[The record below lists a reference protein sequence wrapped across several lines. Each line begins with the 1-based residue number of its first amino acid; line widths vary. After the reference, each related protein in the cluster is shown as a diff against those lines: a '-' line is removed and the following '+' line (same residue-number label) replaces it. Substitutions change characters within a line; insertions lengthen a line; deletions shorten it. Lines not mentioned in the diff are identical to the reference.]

1 LGTFENASYTS
12 GKTEISEMPVI
23 TLTTDW
29 GTTDYALAAL
39 KGDILTELP
48 GATIVDISHNVT
60 KFDLVNGAFIFRN
73 AWKHFPSGTVHVIG
87 FTGTQKSEPGV
98 IAVRKENHF
107 FLGSNDGFFSLIF
120 DDKPQEIYYVLS
132 ADGKKVR
139 PDSRILGNAA
149 AFLAK
154 GGSIK
159 DMGREVDDFQEKSG
173 LIPVIEEKVI
183 RGTIIYIN
191 NFGNIVTNISREI
204 FERVSK
210 GRKFEILVRKNEY
223 RINRISDSYSDVDS
237 GMVVAL
243 YDPEGYLEIAI
254 AHGNASDLLGL
265 AINDTV
271 RIEFK

>member
-1 LGTFENASYTS
+1 
-12 GKTEISEMPVI
+12 MPVI

-48 GATIVDISHNVT
+48 GAIIIDISHDVK

-73 AWKHFPSGTVHVIG
+73 AWKHFPSGTVHIIG
-87 FTGTQKSEPGV
+87 FTCTQKSEPGV
-98 IAVRKENHF
+98 VAAKQENHF
-107 FLGSNDGFFSLIF
+107 FLGSNDGFFSLVF
-120 DDKPQEIYYVLS
+120 DSRPQEIYYVLS
-132 ADGKKVR
+132 AEGKKVR
-139 PDSRILGNAA
+139 PESKILGNAA

-154 GGSIK
+154 GGSIR
-159 DMGREVDDFQEKSG
+159 DMGREVDDFREKSG

-191 NFGNIVTNISREI
+191 NFGNIVTNINREL

-210 GRKFEILVRKNEY
+210 GRKFEILLRKNEY
-223 RINRISDSYSDVDS
+223 RIDRISESYGEADS

-243 YDPEGYLEIAI
+243 FDPEGYLELAI
-254 AHGNASDLLGL
+254 AHGNASQLLGL
-265 AINDTV
+265 SVNETV